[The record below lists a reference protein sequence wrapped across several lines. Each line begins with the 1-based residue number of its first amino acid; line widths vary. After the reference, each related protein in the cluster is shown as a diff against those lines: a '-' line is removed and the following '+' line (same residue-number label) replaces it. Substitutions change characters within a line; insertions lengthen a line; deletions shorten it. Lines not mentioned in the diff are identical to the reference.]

1 MVNNPEEGKNLLG
14 EVIVALQNELIEQ
27 RQAVAKAIGIQN
39 EQAKLVETL
48 KQNLVDLETKIARFQ
63 AMYDQFND

>member
-1 MVNNPEEGKNLLG
+1 MVNNPEEGKKLLG
-14 EVIVALQNELIEQ
+14 EVIVALQNEVIEQ
-27 RQAVAKAIGIQN
+27 RQVVAKAIAIQN

-63 AMYDQFND
+63 AMYDRYQ

>member
-1 MVNNPEEGKNLLG
+1 MVNNPEEGKKLLG
-14 EVIVALQNELIEQ
+14 EVIVALQNEVVEQ
-27 RQAVAKAIGIQN
+27 RQVVAKAIAIQN

-63 AMYDQFND
+63 AMYARYQ

>member
-1 MVNNPEEGKNLLG
+1 MVNNPEEGKKLLG
-14 EVIVALQNELIEQ
+14 EVIVAWQSEVVEQ
-27 RQAVAKAIGIQN
+27 RQVLAKAIAIQN

-63 AMYDQFND
+63 AMYARYQ

>member
-1 MVNNPEEGKNLLG
+1 MVNNPEEGKKLLG
-14 EVIVALQNELIEQ
+14 EVIVALQNEVVEQ
-27 RQAVAKAIGIQN
+27 RQVVAKAIAIQN

-63 AMYDQFND
+63 AMYDRYQ